1 MSKQE
6 DNNESYEVV
15 ATKVSKYV
23 RRRMNQLLKKKGLSE
38 YVMLQMVYETI
49 VRYMDDRHNLTPEM
63 ERAMAI
69 FEHLNGWAKA
79 FNLAD
84 PTVEPEIVC
93 ATYYL
98 GDPNKIGVHA
108 VHVERP
114 ILKELSEEWMQ
125 TINVQEI
132 LEQTICL
139 LMPERYKR
147 LRMLAIDNDC
157 TSILQLIDLLIDEHS
172 KDIDMADIRQ
182 GFEDANRSEYGR
194 KPADAPYKRK
204 HYKTVNDNRLTD
216 QQQGSLF
223 NDDVDGDELLNGI

>member
-1 MSKQE
+1 MAQ
-6 DNNESYEVV
+6 DNNGDYEVV

-23 RRRMNQLLKKKGLSE
+23 RRRMKQLLKQKGLTE

-63 ERAMAI
+63 ERAMFI
-69 FEHLNGWAKA
+69 FEHLRGWANA
-79 FNLAD
+79 FNLDD
-84 PTVEPEIVC
+84 PTVVPEIIE
-93 ATYYL
+93 ATYYI
-98 GDPNKIGVHA
+98 GDPTKIGVRA

-114 ILKELSEEWMQ
+114 MLKELSEQWIQ

-147 LRMLAIDNDC
+147 LRMLAVDNNC
-157 TSILQLIDLLIDEHS
+157 NSILQLIDMLIDEHS
-172 KDIDMADIRQ
+172 KDIDVAEVRR
-182 GFEDANRSEYGR
+182 GFEDANRSDYGR
-194 KPADAPYKRK
+194 TPADAPYKRK

-216 QQQGSLF
+216 PAQGSLF
-223 NDDVDGDELLNGI
+223 VEDDIDGDELLNGI